1 MVHSFE
7 GTVHYSGEGIEA
19 EVVGSWSH
27 CIQDQEAEINLV
39 LSSLPLTQSGILPHG
54 MVQLAQSRNSIT
66 EKPRG
71 LSVFWVILGP
81 IRFTVDCN
89 PRDGKGSQYPRPSN
103 VQRNQQS
110 LGIWGCRG
118 MGSKD

>member
-1 MVHSFE
+1 MAAILVQESLLIIISVTFSIVMTKHITKATDGGGDVLVHSFE

-39 LSSLPLTQSGILPHG
+39 LSSLPLTQSGILPHE

-71 LSVFWVILGP
+71 LSSG
-81 IRFTVDCN
+81 
-89 PRDGKGSQYPRPSN
+89 
-103 VQRNQQS
+103 
-110 LGIWGCRG
+110 
-118 MGSKD
+118 

>member
-1 MVHSFE
+1 MIILVTFSIVMTKQVTKATDGGGVVHNFE
-7 GTVHYSGEGIEA
+7 GTVHNSGEGIEA

-27 CIQDQEAEINLV
+27 CIQNREAEINLV

-71 LSVFWVILGP
+71 LSSG
-81 IRFTVDCN
+81 
-89 PRDGKGSQYPRPSN
+89 
-103 VQRNQQS
+103 
-110 LGIWGCRG
+110 
-118 MGSKD
+118 